1 MTDTTQEELPIWV
14 STAPTDI
21 CLGLYWDGGSDEEHA
36 GFPDNHEDICW
47 SEGKNGHGDDNVHY
61 VRADIANQCIATLKA
76 ENAEWKRIAD
86 QAHAALAENKGAVHW
101 KERAEAAQS
110 QAAQDVETLTDLTVH
125 LIAAVDL
132 LERGGKKAAASDKMF
147 AQMLL
152 DYKASIERGRAA
164 IRAAEWKKSRVYFG
178 WNTTHMK

>member
-36 GFPDNHEDICW
+36 GFPDDHEDICW

-76 ENAEWKRIAD
+76 EITVAD
-86 QAHAALAENKGAVHW
+86 AACAHW
-101 KERAEAAQS
+101 KERAEKAEARV
-110 QAAQDVETLTDLTVH
+110 AE
-125 LIAAVDL
+125 
-132 LERGGKKAAASDKMF
+132 LEAKLSGAYNSVSKANA
-147 AQMLL
+147 
-152 DYKASIERGRAA
+152 RAA
-164 IRAAEWKKSRVYFG
+164 IAAIQREGDS
-178 WNTTHMK
+178 T

>member
-1 MTDTTQEELPIWV
+1 MNDTTQEELPPPVAYISGNGDGRLVWAERV
-14 STAPTDI
+14 QSKAKHLFEPLYTA
-21 CLGLYWDGGSDEEHA
+21 EQ
-36 GFPDNHEDICW
+36 
-47 SEGKNGHGDDNVHY
+47 
-61 VRADIANQCIATLKA
+61 VRQCIATLKA
-76 ENAEWKRIAD
+76 ENEKLRE
-86 QAHAALAENKGAVHW
+86 ALSDASTAWAFAQGQLTQ
-101 KERAEAAQS
+101 RAQAAQS